1 MLTPAT
7 LRGLVIAASAVGAAL
22 AFDDAALLLALV
34 LGVSLITLSGWLRL
48 PIPSALLIELAVTT
62 LLTLAV
68 LLAIGLVWSALW
80 WLGQWGWVS

>member
-34 LGVSLITLSGWLRL
+34 LGVGLITLSSQLRL
-48 PIPSALLIELAVTT
+48 LVSSALLLELAVTA

-68 LLAIGLVWSALW
+68 LVAIGLAWSTLW
-80 WLGQWGWVS
+80 WLGQRL

>member
-7 LRGLVIAASAVGAAL
+7 LRGLAIAASALIAAL

-34 LGVSLITLSGWLRL
+34 LGVGLITLSGWLRL
-48 PIPSALLIELAVTT
+48 PTSPALLIELAVTA

-68 LLAIGLVWSALW
+68 LIAIGLAWSALW
-80 WLGQWGWVS
+80 WLEQRL

>member
-7 LRGLVIAASAVGAAL
+7 LRGLAIAASAFAASL

-34 LGVSLITLSGWLRL
+34 VGVGLIGLSGQLRL
-48 PIPSALLIELAVTT
+48 PVSSALLLDLAVTA

-68 LLAIGLVWSALW
+68 LVAIGLVWSALW
-80 WLGQWGWVS
+80 WLGQRL

>member
-22 AFDDAALLLALV
+22 AFDDAVLLLALV
-34 LGVSLITLSGWLRL
+34 LGVGLITFSGQLQL
-48 PIPSALLIELAVTT
+48 PTPPALLVELAVTA

-68 LLAIGLVWSALW
+68 LIAIGLVWSALW
-80 WLGQWGWVS
+80 WFGQ